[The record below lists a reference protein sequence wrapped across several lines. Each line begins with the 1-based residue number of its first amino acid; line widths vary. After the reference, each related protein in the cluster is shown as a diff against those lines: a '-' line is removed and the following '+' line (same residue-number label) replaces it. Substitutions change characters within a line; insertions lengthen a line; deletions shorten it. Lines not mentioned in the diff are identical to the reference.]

1 MALPAL
7 PEGAVP
13 LVLGTALAL
22 GALTMVL
29 APLLSGEAEVRA
41 EDEQRAAKE
50 VARIKAARAK
60 RSGRDEEQLDG
71 AVAALREIEFDR
83 ETGKLSDSDYA
94 ELKTRYTR
102 EALAELRAFD
112 AREAQVVVVASGAIV
127 GAVAAVHSPSDTDA
141 DAADPVEAAIRRAR
155 TKQRSCGVCGPR
167 PEPDATYCSSCGRY
181 LPGACAKCG
190 TSVDLVGSRFC
201 GGCGDQLAAA

>member
-1 MALPAL
+1 MALVAV

-13 LVLGTALAL
+13 LVLGTVLAL
-22 GALTMVL
+22 TALTLVL
-29 APLLSGEAEVRA
+29 SPLLSGEAEVRA
-41 EDEQRAAKE
+41 DDEKSAATE
-50 VARIKAARAK
+50 AARVKAARAK
-60 RSGRDEEQLDG
+60 RSGREEEQLDG

-94 ELKTRYTR
+94 ELKARYTR

-112 AREAQVVVVASGAIV
+112 AREAAAAGVVSVS
-127 GAVAAVHSPSDTDA
+127 VAATADSPD

-155 TKQRSCGVCGPR
+155 DNQRSCGVCGPR
-167 PEPDATYCSSCGRY
+167 PEPDATYCSSCGRF

>member
-1 MALPAL
+1 MAAL

-22 GALTMVL
+22 GALTLVL
-29 APLLSGEAEVRA
+29 APLLSGEDEVRA
-41 EDEQRAAKE
+41 DDEKRAATE
-50 VARIKAARAK
+50 VARLKAARAK
-60 RSGRDEEQLDG
+60 RSGREEEQLDG

-102 EALAELRAFD
+102 EALAELRAAD
-112 AREAQVVVVASGAIV
+112 AREASATPAIIVAP
-127 GAVAAVHSPSDTDA
+127 VALSPT

-155 TKQRSCGVCGPR
+155 ANQRSCGVCGPR

-181 LPGACAKCG
+181 LPGACGKCG
-190 TSVDLVGSRFC
+190 THVDLVGSRFC
-201 GGCGDQLAAA
+201 SGCGDQLAAA

>member
-1 MALPAL
+1 MTLMAM

-13 LVLGTALAL
+13 LVLGTVLAL
-22 GALTMVL
+22 GALTLVL
-29 APLLSGEAEVRA
+29 SPLLSGEAEVRA
-41 EDEQRAAKE
+41 DDEKSVAAE
-50 VARIKAARAK
+50 AARIKAARAK

-102 EALAELRAFD
+102 EALAELRASD
-112 AREAQVVVVASGAIV
+112 AREASAAGVVV
-127 GAVAAVHSPSDTDA
+127 GAVAVVVPTPA
-141 DAADPVEAAIRRAR
+141 DDADPVEAAIRRAR
-155 TKQRSCGVCGPR
+155 DNQRSCGVCGPR

>member
-1 MALPAL
+1 LMTLVAM

-13 LVLGTALAL
+13 LVLGTVLAL
-22 GALTMVL
+22 GALTLVL
-29 APLLSGEAEVRA
+29 SPLLSGEAEVRA
-41 EDEQRAAKE
+41 EDEQKAAAE
-50 VARIKAARAK
+50 AARIKAARAK
-60 RSGRDEEQLDG
+60 RAGREEEQMDG

-102 EALAELRAFD
+102 EALAELRAAD
-112 AREAQVVVVASGAIV
+112 ARNAAAVLVVVAAM
-127 GAVAAVHSPSDTDA
+127 SPA
-141 DAADPVEAAIRRAR
+141 DAADPVEAAIHRAR
-155 TKQRSCGVCGPR
+155 QNQRSCGVCGPR

-201 GGCGDQLAAA
+201 SGCGDHLAAA

>member
-1 MALPAL
+1 MTLVAL

-13 LVLGTALAL
+13 LVLGTVLAL
-22 GALTMVL
+22 GALTLVL
-29 APLLSGEAEVRA
+29 SPLLSGEAEVRA
-41 EDEQRAAKE
+41 EDEKKAATE
-50 VARIKAARAK
+50 AARVKAARAK
-60 RSGRDEEQLDG
+60 RSGREEEQLDG

-102 EALAELRAFD
+102 EALAELRAAD
-112 AREAQVVVVASGAIV
+112 AREVSTAG
-127 GAVAAVHSPSDTDA
+127 GLAVAAVAAVSLA

-155 TKQRSCGVCGPR
+155 QNQRSCGVCGPR

-181 LPGACAKCG
+181 LPGACGKCG

-201 GGCGDQLAAA
+201 SGCGDHLAAA

>member
-1 MALPAL
+1 MAAL

-22 GALTMVL
+22 GALTLVL
-29 APLLSGEAEVRA
+29 APLLSGEDEVRA
-41 EDEQRAAKE
+41 DDEKRAATE
-50 VARIKAARAK
+50 AARLKAARVRRA
-60 RSGRDEEQLDG
+60 GREEEQLDG

-102 EALAELRAFD
+102 EALAELRAAD
-112 AREAQVVVVASGAIV
+112 AREAAAAPAS
-127 GAVAAVHSPSDTDA
+127 AVEPAALSLD

-155 TKQRSCGVCGPR
+155 ANQRSCGVCGPR
-167 PEPDATYCSSCGRY
+167 PEPDASYCSSCGRY
-181 LPGACAKCG
+181 LPGACGKCG
-190 TSVDLVGSRFC
+190 THVDLVGSRFC
-201 GGCGDQLAAA
+201 SGCGDQLAAA

>member
-1 MALPAL
+1 
-7 PEGAVP
+7 V
-13 LVLGTALAL
+13 LAL
-22 GALTMVL
+22 GALTLVL
-29 APLLSGEAEVRA
+29 SPLLSGEAEVRA
-41 EDEQRAAKE
+41 EDEQKAAAE
-50 VARIKAARAK
+50 AARIKAARAK
-60 RSGRDEEQLDG
+60 RAGREEEQMDG

-102 EALAELRAFD
+102 EALAELRAAD
-112 AREAQVVVVASGAIV
+112 ARNAAAVPVVVAAM
-127 GAVAAVHSPSDTDA
+127 SPA
-141 DAADPVEAAIRRAR
+141 DASDPVEAAIHRAR
-155 TKQRSCGVCGPR
+155 QNQRSCGVCGPR

-201 GGCGDQLAAA
+201 SGCGDHLAAA

>member
-1 MALPAL
+1 MMMLAM
-7 PEGAVP
+7 PEGAAP

-22 GALTMVL
+22 GALTLVL
-29 APLLSGEAEVRA
+29 SPLLSGEAEVRA
-41 EDEQRAAKE
+41 EDEQKAATE
-50 VARIKAARAK
+50 AARIKAARAK
-60 RSGRDEEQLDG
+60 RSGREEEQLDG

-102 EALAELRAFD
+102 EALAELRAAD
-112 AREAQVVVVASGAIV
+112 ARDAAAMPVVVAALS
-127 GAVAAVHSPSDTDA
+127 AADA
-141 DAADPVEAAIRRAR
+141 DDPVEAAIRRAR
-155 TKQRSCGVCGPR
+155 ENQRSCGACGPR

-201 GGCGDQLAAA
+201 IGCGDHLAAA

>member
-1 MALPAL
+1 MLLAM
-7 PEGAVP
+7 PEGAAP

-22 GALTMVL
+22 GALTLVL
-29 APLLSGEAEVRA
+29 SPLLSGEAEVRA
-41 EDEQRAAKE
+41 EDEQKAATE
-50 VARIKAARAK
+50 AARIKAARAK
-60 RSGRDEEQLDG
+60 RSGREEEQLDG

-102 EALAELRAFD
+102 EALAELRAAD
-112 AREAQVVVVASGAIV
+112 ARDAAAMPVVVAALS
-127 GAVAAVHSPSDTDA
+127 AADA
-141 DAADPVEAAIRRAR
+141 DDPVEAAIRRAR
-155 TKQRSCGVCGPR
+155 ENQRSCGACGPR

-190 TSVDLVGSRFC
+190 TSVHLVGSRFC
-201 GGCGDQLAAA
+201 IGCGDHLAAA

>member
-1 MALPAL
+1 MTLVAM

-22 GALTMVL
+22 GALTLVL
-29 APLLSGEAEVRA
+29 SPLLSGEAEVRA
-41 EDEQRAAKE
+41 EDEKKAATE
-50 VARIKAARAK
+50 AARVKAARAK
-60 RSGRDEEQLDG
+60 RSGREEEQLDG

-83 ETGKLSDSDYA
+83 ETGKLSDGDYA

-102 EALAELRAFD
+102 EALAELRAAD
-112 AREAQVVVVASGAIV
+112 ARDAATAPVVLAAS
-127 GAVAAVHSPSDTDA
+127 SSA

-155 TKQRSCGVCGPR
+155 ENQRSCGVCGPR

-181 LPGACAKCG
+181 LPGACGKCG
-190 TSVDLVGSRFC
+190 TSVELVGSRFC
-201 GGCGDQLAAA
+201 SGCGDHLAAA

>member
-1 MALPAL
+1 MTLVAM

-13 LVLGTALAL
+13 LVLGTVLAL
-22 GALTMVL
+22 SALTLVL
-29 APLLSGEAEVRA
+29 SPLLSGEAVVRA
-41 EDEQRAAKE
+41 DDEKTAATEAARA
-50 VARIKAARAK
+50 KAARAK
-60 RSGRDEEQLDG
+60 RSGREEEQLDG

-83 ETGKLSDSDYA
+83 ETGKLSDSDYT

-102 EALAELRAFD
+102 EALAELRASD
-112 AREAQVVVVASGAIV
+112 ARDASAA
-127 GAVAAVHSPSDTDA
+127 GAVAGPVEATVLSPD

-155 TKQRSCGVCGPR
+155 DNQRSCGVCGPR
-167 PEPDATYCSSCGRY
+167 PEPDATYCSSCGRF

-201 GGCGDQLAAA
+201 SGCGDQLAAA

>member
-1 MALPAL
+1 MSIVAM

-22 GALTMVL
+22 GALTLVL
-29 APLLSGEAEVRA
+29 APLLSGEDEVRA
-41 EDEQRAAKE
+41 DDEKRAATE
-50 VARIKAARAK
+50 AARLKAARVRRA
-60 RSGRDEEQLDG
+60 GREEEQLDG

-102 EALAELRAFD
+102 EALAELRAAD
-112 AREAQVVVVASGAIV
+112 AREASAVPAMVVVP
-127 GAVAAVHSPSDTDA
+127 AALSLA

-155 TKQRSCGVCGPR
+155 ENQRSCGVCGPR

-190 TSVDLVGSRFC
+190 THVDLVGSRFC
-201 GGCGDQLAAA
+201 AGCGDQLAAA

>member
-1 MALPAL
+1 MTLVAM

-13 LVLGTALAL
+13 LVLGTVLAL
-22 GALTMVL
+22 GALTLVL
-29 APLLSGEAEVRA
+29 SPLLSGEAEVRA
-41 EDEQRAAKE
+41 EDEKRAATE
-50 VARIKAARAK
+50 AARIKAARAK
-60 RSGRDEEQLDG
+60 RLGREEEQMDG

-102 EALAELRAFD
+102 EALAELRAAD
-112 AREAQVVVVASGAIV
+112 AREASAAPSAV
-127 GAVAAVHSPSDTDA
+127 AVAAVVSLADA
-141 DAADPVEAAIRRAR
+141 DDGVDPVEAAIRRAR
-155 TKQRSCGVCGPR
+155 QNQRSCGVCGPR

-181 LPGACAKCG
+181 LPGACGKCG

-201 GGCGDQLAAA
+201 SGCGDQLAAA

>member
-1 MALPAL
+1 MTLVAM

-22 GALTMVL
+22 GALTLVL
-29 APLLSGEAEVRA
+29 SPLLSGEAEVRA
-41 EDEQRAAKE
+41 EDEKKAATE
-50 VARIKAARAK
+50 AARVKAARAK
-60 RSGRDEEQLDG
+60 RSGREEEQLDG

-102 EALAELRAFD
+102 EALAELRAAD
-112 AREAQVVVVASGAIV
+112 ARDAAASSVVVAALS
-127 GAVAAVHSPSDTDA
+127 SA

-155 TKQRSCGVCGPR
+155 ENQRSCGVCGPR

-181 LPGACAKCG
+181 LPGACGSCG
-190 TSVDLVGSRFC
+190 TSVELVGSRFC
-201 GGCGDQLAAA
+201 SGCGDHLAAA

>member
-1 MALPAL
+1 MTIVAM

-22 GALTMVL
+22 GALTLVL
-29 APLLSGEAEVRA
+29 SPLLSGEDEVRA
-41 EDEQRAAKE
+41 DDEKKAATE
-50 VARIKAARAK
+50 AARIKAARAR
-60 RSGRDEEQLDG
+60 RSGREEEQLDG

-102 EALAELRAFD
+102 EALAELRAAD
-112 AREAQVVVVASGAIV
+112 AREASTAPTTV
-127 GAVAAVHSPSDTDA
+127 VAAVVLSPE

-155 TKQRSCGVCGPR
+155 ENQRSCGVCGPR

-181 LPGACAKCG
+181 LPGACTKCG
-190 TSVDLVGSRFC
+190 THVDLVGSRFC
-201 GGCGDQLAAA
+201 SGCGDQLAAA